1 MSDERIGI
9 YAGRGI
15 LPIKVAESII
25 KLEKKVFF
33 IGIKDLANKNIEK
46 FPHKWMRFGQIGLA
60 MKTLREN
67 NCTKLVIIGGA
78 NIPNFFFL
86 FPDFTGLKLFYSL
99 LKVRK
104 KGDAEIIKTI
114 IGYIENEIN
123 IEIVGADIFLKDILM
138 TNGILTRSKINDSN
152 FRDIDLAIK
161 TCKEIGND
169 DLGQACIISNGKVI
183 ITEDIN
189 GTDFMLYRAIK
200 NKKKDAKGGFLIKML
215 KPIQDPRID
224 LPTVGI
230 NTLKLINE
238 LGLNGIIL
246 ENKKAFLV
254 DKENMIKYADK
265 NNLFIFGI

>member
-15 LPIKVAESII
+15 LPVKVAESII
-25 KLEKKVFF
+25 KLEKKVFL
-33 IGIKDLANKNIEK
+33 IGIKNLANKDIEK
-46 FPHKWMRFGQIGLA
+46 FPHKWMRFGQIGLV
-60 MKTLREN
+60 MKTLRKN

-86 FPDFTGLKLFYSL
+86 FPDFTGLKLFYL
-99 LKVRK
+99 LFKIRK
-104 KGDAEIIKTI
+104 KGDAKIIKTI
-114 IGYIENEIN
+114 ISYIETRIN
-123 IEIVGADIFLKDILM
+123 IKIVGADIFLEDILM
-138 TNGILTRSKINDSN
+138 TNGILTKSKISDSN

-161 TCKEIGND
+161 TCKKIGNE
-169 DLGQACIISNGKVI
+169 DLGQACIVSNEKVI
-183 ITEDIN
+183 ITEGIN
-189 GTDFMLYRAIK
+189 GTDYMLYKAIK
-200 NKKKDAKGGFLIKML
+200 NKKKEARGGFLIKML
-215 KPIQDPRID
+215 KPIQDPRVD

-230 NTLKLINE
+230 NTLKLIKE

-246 ENKKAFLV
+246 ENRKAFLV